1 MALLT
6 GRQLKK
12 IFDHYRPFD
21 GEGRVLPPERR
32 VTLLAANANL
42 PLEVQ
47 ARAFAL
53 AAGLGRQ
60 SPILVQVSY
69 NGLRMAGSDP
79 SAFRVA
85 GDPRREEPSA
95 LLEGAMIAREL
106 VARYAEHYGA
116 ELVAFSLDHFR
127 VPKFSAPGEE
137 PPRGGGAR
145 TGSGPAEGSRPDYGD
160 PPGYGSI
167 LEYRLA
173 RERLVH
179 ALEAMAPVFGPET
192 EEAERNLESYV
203 AYLCS
208 NAYRRFRL
216 DFLSVVAEICPAWG
230 MIDTEHLPPALNF
243 AVTRDIAGA
252 VREELGNQDMIIEAE
267 FGATGT
273 SGRPLDY
280 RPLRG
285 EELRG
290 FARRVAAFLK
300 YTGAEGISY
309 PIGMAHAAR
318 LGERHQPDE
327 ERLVEVQGTILRECG
342 RYVPFAQ
349 HGGTGAAA
357 LARGLVAKNNVNTRF
372 LVEMA
377 QVLADHVEEHREGIR
392 LGDKGA
398 CGVGV
403 YARMVERVARVAV
416 EKLEEAGSYQRG
428 PEVKELLGLK

>member
-69 NGLRMAGSDP
+69 NGLRVAGSDP
-79 SAFRVA
+79 SAFRPE
-85 GDPRREEPSA
+85 GNPRREEPPP
-95 LLEGAMIAREL
+95 LLEGARIAREL
-106 VARYAEHYGA
+106 LARYAEHYGA

-127 VPKFSAPGEE
+127 VPKFPAPGEE
-137 PPRGGGAR
+137 PPGGGGAR
-145 TGSGPAEGSRPDYGD
+145 PGSGP
-160 PPGYGSI
+160 

-192 EEAERNLESYV
+192 EEEAQNLESYV

-208 NAYRRFRL
+208 DAYRRFRL

-252 VREELGNQDMIIEAE
+252 VREELGNRDMIIEAE

-290 FARRVAAFLK
+290 FARRVAAFVK

-398 CGVGV
+398 CGVGI
-403 YARMVERVARVAV
+403 YTRMVERVARVAV

-428 PEVKELLGLK
+428 PEIKEILGLK

>member
-69 NGLRMAGSDP
+69 NGLRVAGSDP
-79 SAFRVA
+79 SAFRTE
-85 GDPRREEPSA
+85 GNPRREEPPP
-95 LLEGAMIAREL
+95 LLEGARIAREL
-106 VARYAEHYGA
+106 LARYAEHYGA

-127 VPKFSAPGEE
+127 VPKFPVPGEE
-137 PPRGGGAR
+137 PPGGGEAR
-145 TGSGPAEGSRPDYGD
+145 PGSGP
-160 PPGYGSI
+160 

-192 EEAERNLESYV
+192 EEEEHNLESYV

-208 NAYRRFRL
+208 DAYRRFRL

-252 VREELGNQDMIIEAE
+252 VREELGNRDMIIEAE

-290 FARRVAAFLK
+290 FARRVAAFVK

-398 CGVGV
+398 CGVGI
-403 YARMVERVARVAV
+403 YTRMVERVARVAV

-428 PEVKELLGLK
+428 PEIKEILGLK